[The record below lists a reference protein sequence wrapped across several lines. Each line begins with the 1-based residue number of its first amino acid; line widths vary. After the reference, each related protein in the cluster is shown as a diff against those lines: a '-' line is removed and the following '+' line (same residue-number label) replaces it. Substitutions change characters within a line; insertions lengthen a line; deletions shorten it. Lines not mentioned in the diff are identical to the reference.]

1 MSVADAGVRPP
12 GERTRAPWHLW
23 LVGILALLWN
33 AMGAFDYLATQM
45 RWEPYMSQFGESELA
60 YFYGIPAW
68 AVAAWAIAVWGG
80 LLASVG
86 LLLRKRWAVLV
97 FGLSLA
103 GLAVSTLH
111 TFGLSEGA
119 EVMGTT
125 GAIFTAVIW
134 IIAILLFFYAR
145 AQAKKG
151 VLR

>member
-1 MSVADAGVRPP
+1 
-12 GERTRAPWHLW
+12 
-23 LVGILALLWN
+23 
-33 AMGAFDYLATQM
+33 
-45 RWEPYMSQFGESELA
+45 
-60 YFYGIPAW
+60 
-68 AVAAWAIAVWGG
+68 
-80 LLASVG
+80 
-86 LLLRKRWAVLV
+86 V

>member
-12 GERTRAPWHLW
+12 AERTRAPWHLW

-45 RWEPYMSQFGESELA
+45 RWEPYMSQFSESELA
-60 YFYGIPAW
+60 YFYGIPGW
-68 AVAAWAIAVWGG
+68 AVAAWALAVWGG
-80 LLASVG
+80 LLASIG
-86 LLLRKRWAVLV
+86 LLLRHRWAVPV

-103 GLAVSTLH
+103 GLAASTLH

-125 GAIFTAVIW
+125 GAVFTAAIW
-134 IIAILLFFYAR
+134 AIAVLLLLYAR